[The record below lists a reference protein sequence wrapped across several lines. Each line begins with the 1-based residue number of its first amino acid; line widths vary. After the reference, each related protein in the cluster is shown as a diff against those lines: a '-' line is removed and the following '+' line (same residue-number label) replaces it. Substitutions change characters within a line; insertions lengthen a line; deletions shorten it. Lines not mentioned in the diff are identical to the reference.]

1 MIITPGFPSDGG
13 VTMTS
18 VCMMA
23 GVGVKVGTN
32 VVSGSGAGVTLALYE
47 VGG

>member
-13 VTMTS
+13 VMTS

-32 VVSGSGAGVTLALYE
+32 VVSGSGEGVTLALYE